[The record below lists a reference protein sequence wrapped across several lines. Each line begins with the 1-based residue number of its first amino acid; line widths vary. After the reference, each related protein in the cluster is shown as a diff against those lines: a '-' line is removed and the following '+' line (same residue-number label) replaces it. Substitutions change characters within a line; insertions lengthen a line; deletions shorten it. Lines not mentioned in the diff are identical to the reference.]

1 MTNPIRRW
9 QPDDLSAAILAAYA
23 RRKQPWRT
31 VVARAL
37 RALARADGIL
47 DDRGRIVVEPGH
59 RRRPS

>member
-9 QPDDLSAAILAAYA
+9 QPDDLSAAILTAYA

-37 RALARADGIL
+37 RTLARADGIL
-47 DDRGRIVVEPGH
+47 DNQGRIVIEPGH
-59 RRRPS
+59 HRRTP